1 MQEGKRKRGE
11 FLPLLFFLAAIFFF
25 FFLFFVFFDSLSK
38 YHTISII
45 QSPKKSIIPPKK
57 FQQQRETTTKG
68 GGGGGGGVLVKEEE
82 EEEEEEEEISKIP
95 SPKGHSRGHSKMS
108 RRDPESLERENDRN
122 LETMGDRVSMLKNIT
137 MDIHKEADS
146 HHRILDGMRDDMSG
160 FQGVLN
166 QTVQQFSK
174 VLETKNGRYFCYLF
188 AFFIGMWLLSKIIF
202 A

>member
-1 MQEGKRKRGE
+1 MYDFE
-11 FLPLLFFLAAIFFF
+11 
-25 FFLFFVFFDSLSK
+25 
-38 YHTISII
+38 SIP
-45 QSPKKSIIPPKK
+45 QKSIPQK
-57 FQQQRETTTKG
+57 FQQQRETTK
-68 GGGGGGGVLVKEEE
+68 GGGGGGVLVKE